1 MSLMKSYLYT
11 GGMATAN
18 GNNDW
23 GSLLTARSETPD
35 RNLAPKMKKEKYVHS
50 NMHVVERR
58 KQLRANQHRNVITA
72 LSIENIYRL
81 VSRVEDLVP
90 IILRKLQ
97 NSYFVFLGL
106 T

>member
-1 MSLMKSYLYT
+1 
-11 GGMATAN
+11 
-18 GNNDW
+18 
-23 GSLLTARSETPD
+23 
-35 RNLAPKMKKEKYVHS
+35 
-50 NMHVVERR
+50 MHVVERR
-58 KQLRANQHRNVITA
+58 KHLRANQHQNVITA